1 MSDLSGKTIIV
12 TGGGS
17 GIGRA
22 TVELL
27 VASGANVA
35 VADINDEAGEAVVA
49 ASGGKPAYFRC
60 DIAQEEDV
68 KALVAQTLA
77 AFGGLDG
84 AFNNAAI
91 PQAGLPLAEVSLERF
106 RQSMDINVT
115 GTFLCMKYQIL
126 AMIERG
132 TKGSIV
138 NTASVAGVVGVPMH
152 GEYVGAKHAVVG
164 LTRVAAADYGKHGIR
179 VNALVPGAVRTP
191 MLQRAMDNDAGLEPY
206 LNSIHP
212 IGRFSEP
219 HEQAQAAVWLLSDAA
234 SFVTGSCL
242 AADGGFTAI

>member
-49 ASGGKPAYFRC
+49 ASGGKAAYFRC

-68 KALVAQTLA
+68 TALVAQTLA

-91 PQAGLPLAEVSLERF
+91 PQAGLPIAEMSLERF
-106 RQSMDINVT
+106 RPSMDIIAP
-115 GTFLCMKYQIL
+115 GTFLCM
-126 AMIERG
+126 
-132 TKGSIV
+132 TS
-138 NTASVAGVVGVPMH
+138 
-152 GEYVGAKHAVVG
+152 
-164 LTRVAAADYGKHGIR
+164 
-179 VNALVPGAVRTP
+179 
-191 MLQRAMDNDAGLEPY
+191 PY
-206 LNSIHP
+206 L
-212 IGRFSEP
+212 
-219 HEQAQAAVWLLSDAA
+219 AL
-234 SFVTGSCL
+234 T
-242 AADGGFTAI
+242 

>member
-49 ASGGKPAYFRC
+49 ASGGKAAYFRC

-84 AFNNAAI
+84 AFNKDRKSVVE
-91 PQAGLPLAEVSLERF
+91 GKSVSVSVDLGGR
-106 RQSMDINVT
+106 RIIKNT
-115 GTFLCMKYQIL
+115 KRKMK
-126 AMIERG
+126 R
-132 TKGSIV
+132 S
-138 NTASVAGVVGVPMH
+138 
-152 GEYVGAKHAVVG
+152 
-164 LTRVAAADYGKHGIR
+164 
-179 VNALVPGAVRTP
+179 
-191 MLQRAMDNDAGLEPY
+191 
-206 LNSIHP
+206 
-212 IGRFSEP
+212 
-219 HEQAQAAVWLLSDAA
+219 
-234 SFVTGSCL
+234 
-242 AADGGFTAI
+242 

>member
-49 ASGGKPAYFRC
+49 ASGGKAAYFRC

-68 KALVAQTLA
+68 KALVAQPLA

-91 PQAGLPLAEVSLERF
+91 PQARSEERRVGKGCVS
-106 RQSMDINVT
+106 Q
-115 GTFLCMKYQIL
+115 
-126 AMIERG
+126 
-132 TKGSIV
+132 
-138 NTASVAGVVGVPMH
+138 
-152 GEYVGAKHAVVG
+152 
-164 LTRVAAADYGKHGIR
+164 
-179 VNALVPGAVRTP
+179 
-191 MLQRAMDNDAGLEPY
+191 
-206 LNSIHP
+206 
-212 IGRFSEP
+212 GRSRWSP
-219 HEQAQAAVWLLSDAA
+219 H
-234 SFVTGSCL
+234 
-242 AADGGFTAI
+242 

>member
-35 VADINDEAGEAVVA
+35 AADINDEAGEAVVA
-49 ASGGKPAYFRC
+49 ASGGKAAYFRC

-84 AFNNAAI
+84 AFNHSALPRAR
-91 PQAGLPLAEVSLERF
+91 LPLADRTEER
-106 RQSMDINVT
+106 RIGKGD
-115 GTFLCMKYQIL
+115 
-126 AMIERG
+126 ER
-132 TKGSIV
+132 
-138 NTASVAGVVGVPMH
+138 
-152 GEYVGAKHAVVG
+152 
-164 LTRVAAADYGKHGIR
+164 R
-179 VNALVPGAVRTP
+179 
-191 MLQRAMDNDAGLEPY
+191 
-206 LNSIHP
+206 
-212 IGRFSEP
+212 
-219 HEQAQAAVWLLSDAA
+219 
-234 SFVTGSCL
+234 
-242 AADGGFTAI
+242 

>member
-1 MSDLSGKTIIV
+1 MIRRPPRSTRTDTLFPYT
-12 TGGGS
+12 T
-17 GIGRA
+17 
-22 TVELL
+22 L
-27 VASGANVA
+27 
-35 VADINDEAGEAVVA
+35 
-49 ASGGKPAYFRC
+49 FRS
-60 DIAQEEDV
+60 
-68 KALVAQTLA
+68 
-77 AFGGLDG
+77 LDG

-138 NTASVAGVVGVPMH
+138 NTASAAGVVGVPMH

-164 LTRVAAADYGKHGIR
+164 LTRVAAADYGKHDIR

-191 MLQRAMDNDAGLEPY
+191 MLKRAMDNDAGLEP
-206 LNSIHP
+206 
-212 IGRFSEP
+212 
-219 HEQAQAAVWLLSDAA
+219 
-234 SFVTGSCL
+234 
-242 AADGGFTAI
+242 

>member
-49 ASGGKPAYFRC
+49 ASGGKAAYFRC

-77 AFGGLDG
+77 AFGGLGG

-91 PQAGLPLAEVSLERF
+91 PQAGLPLAEVALERLD
-106 RQSMDINVT
+106 RKSV
-115 GTFLCMKYQIL
+115 GW
-126 AMIERG
+126 G
-132 TKGSIV
+132 KG
-138 NTASVAGVVGVPMH
+138 
-152 GEYVGAKHAVVG
+152 GA
-164 LTRVAAADYGKHGIR
+164 
-179 VNALVPGAVRTP
+179 
-191 MLQRAMDNDAGLEPY
+191 
-206 LNSIHP
+206 
-212 IGRFSEP
+212 
-219 HEQAQAAVWLLSDAA
+219 
-234 SFVTGSCL
+234 
-242 AADGGFTAI
+242 

>member
-49 ASGGKPAYFRC
+49 ASGGKAAYFRC

-68 KALVAQTLA
+68 KALVAQTLE

-115 GTFLCMKYQIL
+115 GTFLRSEEPTSELQSLMRNSYAVFCLKKKTNISSHPRSQQLSIL
-126 AMIERG
+126 I
-132 TKGSIV
+132 
-138 NTASVAGVVGVPMH
+138 
-152 GEYVGAKHAVVG
+152 
-164 LTRVAAADYGKHGIR
+164 
-179 VNALVPGAVRTP
+179 
-191 MLQRAMDNDAGLEPY
+191 
-206 LNSIHP
+206 
-212 IGRFSEP
+212 
-219 HEQAQAAVWLLSDAA
+219 
-234 SFVTGSCL
+234 
-242 AADGGFTAI
+242 